1 MKKTLY
7 FQLVFIL
14 PMIGT
19 TLNGFAQEKNKTEY
33 IKNLNNSRSHVFI
46 DSIKASLIAQ
56 VERNYTLDLKAIL
69 LNTTLSDSEK
79 KNMASIL
86 IKERQKKIRAVLLD
100 DKKKVTNPKLKEI
113 SQ

>member
-1 MKKTLY
+1 M
-7 FQLVFIL
+7 VFIL

-33 IKNLNNSRSHVFI
+33 IKNLNNQSHVFI